1 MKQGKHYTTIILW
14 ILLAAITAYF
24 GYNVATS
31 IHEPLTTVTVME
43 YAASSGYYATGY
55 VVRSETVIESEYGI
69 TVVTAKE
76 GARVAAGVP
85 VATGYRTDNAQ

>member
-43 YAASSGYYATGY
+43 YAASSG
-55 VVRSETVIESEYGI
+55 
-69 TVVTAKE
+69 
-76 GARVAAGVP
+76 
-85 VATGYRTDNAQ
+85 